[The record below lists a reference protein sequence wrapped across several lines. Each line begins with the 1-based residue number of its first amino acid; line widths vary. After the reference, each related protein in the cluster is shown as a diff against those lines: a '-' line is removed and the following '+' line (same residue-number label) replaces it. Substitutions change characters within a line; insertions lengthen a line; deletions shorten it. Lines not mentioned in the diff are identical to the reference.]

1 MWAPH
6 HFTSLVFQLPLRQ
19 CQFSLS
25 LDWPMASSLTEDG
38 RGLWGEAQQKDWG
51 LQVPAKLDED
61 CGVHS
66 RWASL
71 YMAWSCTAK
80 EERGLKPHLESPN
93 QAMGPSVKLYV
104 PRGRRSYSSHTGIV
118 PSKGS
123 PFSNWPPK
131 TWINPASFLGVI
143 QSGCWAGGV
152 EAFLRKWLDTWIMK
166 AKVKMKSH
174 SVMSTFRNPMGC
186 SLPAMSVEFSRQ
198 EY

>member
-6 HFTSLVFQLPLRQ
+6 HFTSLVFQLPSQ
-19 CQFSLS
+19 CRFSLS
-25 LDWPMASSLTEDG
+25 LDWSMLLSLTEDG
-38 RGLWGEAQQKDWG
+38 HRLWGEAQQKDWG
-51 LQVPAKLDED
+51 LQVPAKLAED

-71 YMAWSCTAK
+71 YLAWSCTAK
-80 EERGLKPHLESPN
+80 EGRGLKPHLESPN
-93 QAMGPSVKLYV
+93 QATGPGIKLYV
-104 PRGRRSYSSHTGIV
+104 PRGWRPYFSHTGIV
-118 PSKGS
+118 LSKGS

-131 TWINPASFLGVI
+131 TWINLASFLGVI

-166 AKVKMKSH
+166 AKVKIKAIQSCQLFG
-174 SVMSTFRNPMGC
+174 TPGC
-186 SLPAMSVEFSRQ
+186 SPPAMSMEFSRQ